1 MEEWLKVLEE
11 SADMYFSQSGVAM
24 KIYDQNIS
32 GTSAS
37 QTGRAQEAQNAG
49 RTGASKAAGVTVDPS
64 GDQVAFSG
72 TLSRLS
78 RTLGTFEASRAERV
92 QALAEQ
98 FQAGSYRPDPVGTS
112 RGMISEAL
120 SAVM

>member
-1 MEEWLKVLEE
+1 M
-11 SADMYFSQSGVAM
+11 SFSQSGVVM

-32 GTSAS
+32 GASAS
-37 QTGRAQEAQNAG
+37 QTGRAQEAQNASRAG
-49 RTGASKAAGVTVDPS
+49 GNKSEGSKAGAS
-64 GDQVAFSG
+64 GDQVEFSG

-78 RTLGTFEASRAERV
+78 RTIGTFETGRAERV
-92 QALAEQ
+92 QQLAAQ
-98 FQAGSYRPDPVGTS
+98 YQAGAYRPDPAGTS

>member
-1 MEEWLKVLEE
+1 
-11 SADMYFSQSGVAM
+11 M

-32 GTSAS
+32 GAGGS
-37 QTGRAQEAQNAG
+37 QAG
-49 RTGASKAAGVTVDPS
+49 RTQETQNASRTGATRPSGVKTDAS
-64 GDQVAFSG
+64 GDQVEFSG

-78 RTLGTFEASRAERV
+78 RTIGTFETSRAERV
-92 QALAEQ
+92 QSLAAQ
-98 FQAGSYRPDPVGTS
+98 FQSGSYRPDTTGTS